1 MNSIQLFA
9 GGQGAQG
16 GGLLAYLPFI
26 LILLIMYFLMIRP
39 QAKRQKEKQKML
51 EELKKGDRIVT
62 IGGIHGTIGGF
73 KSKEKKALILKI
85 DNKTTITINRSAVAG
100 LIGKVGDTEIDAIG
114 AVSYTHLTLPT
125 NREV

>member
-1 MNSIQLFA
+1 MCIRDSLLNFIQLFE

-114 AVSYTHLTLPT
+114 DQT
-125 NREV
+125 

>member
-1 MNSIQLFA
+1 MDLIVVGEILLNFIQLFA

-16 GGLLAYLPFI
+16 GGLLAYLTFI

-39 QAKRQKEKQKML
+39 QAKRQKEKKRML

-73 KSKEKKALILKI
+73 KSIEKKALILKI

-100 LIGKVGDTEIDAIG
+100 LSGKVGDAEIDSIG
-114 AVSYTHLTLPT
+114 DQT
-125 NREV
+125 

>member
-1 MNSIQLFA
+1 MNFIQLFA

-73 KSKEKKALILKI
+73 KSKGKKALILKI

-114 AVSYTHLTLPT
+114 DQT
-125 NREV
+125 

>member
-1 MNSIQLFA
+1 
-9 GGQGAQG
+9 
-16 GGLLAYLPFI
+16 
-26 LILLIMYFLMIRP
+26 MIRP
-39 QAKRQKEKQKML
+39 QAKRQKEKKRML

-100 LIGKVGDTEIDAIG
+100 LIGKVEDTEIGAIG
-114 AVSYTHLTLPT
+114 DQA
-125 NREV
+125 